1 MFKRKIIENNG
12 LRFSTDLSIGEDQLF
27 IFSYAMHI
35 RSISSIDALLYN
47 VDVSNE
53 NSLSRKG
60 RHYLTEQLMEVN
72 RRMYAAYHAT
82 EHSPESAHYYEAGL
96 AWMTYRSA
104 YSCCKEL
111 LKFNCSAKQ
120 AARDTEDLQ
129 VVPRGKNQACRL
141 EVLVYCL
148 AGEIRLKHGYRL
160 VNKLPGKMMD
170 QSNEGD

>member
-1 MFKRKIIENNG
+1 MDDLPKRLFLLQGVTEV
-12 LRFSTDLSIGEDQLF
+12 QLLGHT
-27 IFSYAMHI
+27 A
-35 RSISSIDALLYN
+35 
-47 VDVSNE
+47 
-53 NSLSRKG
+53 
-60 RHYLTEQLMEVN
+60 
-72 RRMYAAYHAT
+72 
-82 EHSPESAHYYEAGL
+82 
-96 AWMTYRSA
+96 
-104 YSCCKEL
+104 
-111 LKFNCSAKQ
+111 